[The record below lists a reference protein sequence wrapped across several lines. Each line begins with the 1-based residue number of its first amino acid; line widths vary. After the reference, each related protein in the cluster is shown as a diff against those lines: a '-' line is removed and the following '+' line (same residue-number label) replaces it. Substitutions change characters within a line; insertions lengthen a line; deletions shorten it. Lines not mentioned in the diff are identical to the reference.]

1 MHIYCNKQGV
11 DIRKTILVLG
21 IFSLAVVFGAS
32 QALADDASFDVSG
45 TYSTVAGSSSSS
57 TPISNPGDAFSFTF
71 TVDPTTLQGVTATS
85 PLSINTPDNVAI
97 TYNDTTAGITD
108 NVTGTI
114 TLESSSQGGLL
125 DIDFML
131 GSDPFTLLLSS
142 PTNQQLY
149 SITTVDGVSTATID
163 IGNFQIEDDGGNCIS
178 SFLGQDD
185 TSCTSVGSGTVTTA
199 SVAPTPEPST
209 ILLFGTGILGLLAF
223 GRRKLFA

>member
-1 MHIYCNKQGV
+1 MRKAILILAIY
-11 DIRKTILVLG
+11 
-21 IFSLAVVFGAS
+21 SLAVAFGVS
-32 QALADDASFDVSG
+32 QASADGVSFDVTG
-45 TYSTVAGSSSSS
+45 TYSTVAGNASSS

-71 TVDPTTLQGVTATS
+71 TVDPTTLQGVTASS
-85 PLSINTPDNVAI
+85 PLSINTPNNVAI

-108 NVTGTI
+108 DVTGTI

-149 SITTVDGVSTATID
+149 TITTVAGVSTATID
-163 IGNFQIEDDGGNCIS
+163 IGSFQILDDAGNCIS
-178 SFLGQDD
+178 SFLAQDV
-185 TSCTSVGSGTVTTA
+185 TACTSVGSGTVTTS
-199 SVAPTPEPST
+199 SVAPTPEPSA
-209 ILLFGTGILGLLAF
+209 ILLFGTGLMGLLAF

>member
-1 MHIYCNKQGV
+1 M
-11 DIRKTILVLG
+11 RKTILVLG

-45 TYSTVAGSSSSS
+45 TYSTVAGNSSSS

-71 TVDPTTLQGVTATS
+71 TVDPTTLQGVTASS

-131 GSDPFTLLLSS
+131 GSDPYTLLLSS

-163 IGNFQIEDDGGNCIS
+163 IGSFQIEDDAGNCIA

-185 TSCTSVGSGTVTTA
+185 TACTSVGSGTVTTSSA
-199 SVAPTPEPST
+199 AVTPEPSA
-209 ILLFGTGILGLLAF
+209 ILLFGTGLLGLLVF
-223 GRRKLFA
+223 GRRKLLA

>member
-1 MHIYCNKQGV
+1 M
-11 DIRKTILVLG
+11 RKAILILG
-21 IFSLAVVFGAS
+21 IFSLAIAFA
-32 QALADDASFDVSG
+32 ATEAMADNASFDVSG
-45 TYSTVAGSSSSS
+45 TYSTVSGNSSTS

-71 TVDPTTLQGVTATS
+71 TVDPTTLQGVTASS

-108 NVTGTI
+108 NVTGMI
-114 TLESSSQGGLL
+114 TLESSVQGGLL

-131 GSDPFTLLLSS
+131 GSDPYTLLLSS

-149 SITTVDGVSTATID
+149 NITTVSGVSTATID
-163 IGNFQIEDDGGNCIS
+163 IGNFQIEDDAGNCFV

-185 TSCTSVGSGTVTTA
+185 TACTSVGSGSVVTA

-209 ILLFGTGILGLLAF
+209 VLLLGSGIVGLLAF

>member
-1 MHIYCNKQGV
+1 M
-11 DIRKTILVLG
+11 RKTILVLA
-21 IFSLAVVFGAS
+21 IFSLAVVFGVTQAS
-32 QALADDASFDVSG
+32 ADDASFDVSG
-45 TYSTVAGSSSSS
+45 TYSTVAGNSSSS

-71 TVDPTTLQGVTATS
+71 TVDPTTLQGVTASS
-85 PLSINTPDNVAI
+85 PLSINTPNNVAI

-131 GSDPFTLLLSS
+131 GSDPYTLLLSS

-149 SITTVDGVSTATID
+149 TITTVGGISTATID
-163 IGNFQIEDDGGNCIS
+163 IGSFQIEDDAGNCIA

-185 TSCTSVGSGTVTTA
+185 TACTSVGSGTVTTSSA
-199 SVAPTPEPST
+199 TVTPEPSA
-209 ILLFGTGILGLLAF
+209 ILLFGTGLLGLLMF
-223 GRRKLFA
+223 GRRKLLA